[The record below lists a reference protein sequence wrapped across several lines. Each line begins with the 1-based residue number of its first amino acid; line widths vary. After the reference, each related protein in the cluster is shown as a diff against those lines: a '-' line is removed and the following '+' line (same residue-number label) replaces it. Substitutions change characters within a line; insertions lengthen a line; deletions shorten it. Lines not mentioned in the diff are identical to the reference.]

1 MKKDWTIAMGAIL
14 AVCLMT
20 LSAMAQTAAGGSAA
34 GSASVT
40 PGQASAGANAS
51 QSVQTP
57 KASADADASANA
69 TASHQHDSKTQEKES
84 GKKGADT
91 NSSGGSSVANSS
103 ALNSGTALQ
112 AELAKSLDCKKAKP
126 GDEVTAKLTEDVKQ
140 DGKVV
145 LHKGSKLVGHVTEA
159 QAKTKDN
166 AESKLGIVFDKAV
179 LKGGQE
185 VAFNGTVQALAP
197 PVRGSLSAASA
208 DAGNLDA
215 GPNMSR
221 GSMTGGAGGRPLGGV
236 ASTVGN
242 ATGTVGNAAGSVAGS
257 TTGAVGG
264 AVNNTA
270 GTAVNGAINSTSHG
284 VVGMQGLTLN
294 SVSTG
299 SAQGSV
305 ISSATQNIKL
315 DAGTQM
321 VLQVAGAAK

>member
-1 MKKDWTIAMGAIL
+1 MKKDWMIAIAAIFT
-14 AVCLMT
+14 VCLMT
-20 LSAMAQTAAGGSAA
+20 LSAGAQTAAGGSAS
-34 GSASVT
+34 GNASVT
-40 PGQASAGANAS
+40 PGQASAGASTS

-69 TASHQHDSKTQEKES
+69 TASHQHDSQT
-84 GKKGADT
+84 
-91 NSSGGSSVANSS
+91 NSS
-103 ALNSGTALQ
+103 ALNSGTTLE

-126 GDEVTAKLTEDVKQ
+126 GDEVTAKLTQDVKQ

-145 LHKGSKLVGHVTEA
+145 VHKGSKLIGHVTEA

-197 PVRGSLSAASA
+197 PVRGSLSTASA

-215 GPNMSR
+215 GPGMSR
-221 GSMTGGAGGRPLGGV
+221 GSTMGGARSGSPLGGV
-236 ASTVGN
+236 TGAVGG
-242 ATGTVGNAAGSVAGS
+242 ATGGLGNAAGSVTGS
-257 TTGAVGG
+257 ATSAVGG

-270 GTAVNGAINSTSHG
+270 GTAVNGAVNSTSHG

-305 ISSATQNIKL
+305 ITSATQNIKL

-321 VLQVAGAAK
+321 VLQVAGATK